1 MNDATP
7 AYLRIGK
14 RRLRIPKRRS
24 IRIALGIALVIRGV
38 LPPAGFTRL
47 MLMNAGAVFQHEE
60 LVQPDGEVLRG
71 LQIFL
76 RPSQGGL
83 APKVQ
88 FHDFGESVSHGAWRR
103 VVGPEETAPLVV
115 RSPTWIDDGRFSPGP
130 VELPATPQHGVTR
143 LLYVF
148 VGEATVNGVLLHTG
162 EAALLSG
169 DASEMDV
176 SEMSDLVL
184 FSTDEESASF
194 DRGMF
199 SGNLFTAARS

>member
-1 MNDATP
+1 
-7 AYLRIGK
+7 
-14 RRLRIPKRRS
+14 
-24 IRIALGIALVIRGV
+24 
-38 LPPAGFTRL
+38 
-47 MLMNAGAVFQHEE
+47 MLMNAGAEFQHEE
-60 LVQPDGEVLRG
+60 LVQPGGEVLRG

-83 APKVQ
+83 APQVQ
-88 FHDFGESVSHGAWRR
+88 FHEFGDAVSHGVWRR

-115 RSPTWIDDGRFSPGP
+115 RSRSWIDDGRFSPGP
-130 VELPATPQHGVTR
+130 VELPATPHHRVTR

-148 VGEATVNGVLLHTG
+148 SGETSMNGVLLHAG

-169 DASEMDV
+169 DLAEIGV

-184 FSTDEESASF
+184 FSTDEESVSF

-199 SGNLFTAARS
+199 SGTCSKRPDHERGIIRVV